1 MDLDTVIQK
10 VKSVRK
16 RKANIM
22 YHLYMESRNLV
33 EMNLFAK
40 QNRDTDVQNKCMDI
54 KGERTGAVGRLGL
67 THTHVLNSYLM
78 RTYIIAQGTL
88 LNALW

>member
-40 QNRDTDVQNKCMDI
+40 QNRTTVVENKLIVI
-54 KGERTGAVGRLGL
+54 KGRRGGGMTWEIEIDI
-67 THTHVLNSYLM
+67 Y
-78 RTYIIAQGTL
+78 TL
-88 LNALW
+88 LYIKR